1 MSGGRRSAIGGR
13 RNGVRRS
20 LEVLGPVEAKIK
32 RRSASLGKQLSEAA
46 KSISLNLGE
55 GRRPHDG
62 DRRRH
67 DEMAAG
73 STSECTTALRV
84 ARIRGYIT
92 DADHSKAD
100 AVLDRLRGLMFGL
113 TRR

>member
-1 MSGGRRSAIGGR
+1 MFID
-13 RNGVRRS
+13 
-20 LEVLGPVEAKIK
+20 
-32 RRSASLGKQLSEAA
+32 AA
-46 KSISLNLGE
+46 ESISLNLGE
-55 GRRPHDG
+55 GRRRHDG

-67 DEMAAG
+67 YEMAAG

-92 DADHSKAD
+92 DADHAATD
-100 AVLDRLRGLMFGL
+100 VVLDRLRGLMFGL